1 MVKNP
6 LLLPKHSIY
15 GQKCNRTNL
24 ITVPDTYSTTN
35 TDADLIVFV
44 GFENEQGTSRNA
56 YASVCLQSSDT
67 RPIAGYIIFNIATLN
82 YSSQLLEYNV
92 NIATHELLHV
102 LGVNLDLFPHFP
114 KNSLGQDVLFQDIV
128 TGNYFLKGDTLVQT
142 ARDHFGCQELTQVPM
157 EDEGTTG
164 NKGNHFEAR
173 IFGNDLMVPSAK
185 VGYRLSKFSLAILQD
200 SGWWDIQFLI

>member
-1 MVKNP
+1 
-6 LLLPKHSIY
+6 
-15 GQKCNRTNL
+15 
-24 ITVPDTYSTTN
+24 
-35 TDADLIVFV
+35 
-44 GFENEQGTSRNA
+44 
-56 YASVCLQSSDT
+56 
-67 RPIAGYIIFNIATLN
+67 LN

-114 KNSLGQDVLFQDIV
+114 KNSQGQDVLFQD
-128 TGNYFLKGDTLVQT
+128 TQNGKYFLRGDSLVQT

-157 EDEGTTG
+157 EDEGSSG

-185 VGYRLSKFSLAILQD
+185 IGYRLSKFSLAVLQD
-200 SGWWDIQFLI
+200 SGW